1 MKATVEIAYYN
12 YSKYFEANTKDTV
25 RKCIPLR
32 TMISV
37 FPTENEQFLKNLK
50 LFNVLKRIKKVFWVF
65 MIKKLLPKRI
75 FFPKFQEIISMNFIL
90 VLRNWSQKISSVSI
104 LFNKTQGPI
113 FSLLDIL

>member
-37 FPTENEQFLKNLK
+37 FPTENEQFLKNQAH
-50 LFNVLKRIKKVFWVF
+50 F
-65 MIKKLLPKRI
+65 
-75 FFPKFQEIISMNFIL
+75 SMF
-90 VLRNWSQKISSVSI
+90 
-104 LFNKTQGPI
+104 
-113 FSLLDIL
+113 